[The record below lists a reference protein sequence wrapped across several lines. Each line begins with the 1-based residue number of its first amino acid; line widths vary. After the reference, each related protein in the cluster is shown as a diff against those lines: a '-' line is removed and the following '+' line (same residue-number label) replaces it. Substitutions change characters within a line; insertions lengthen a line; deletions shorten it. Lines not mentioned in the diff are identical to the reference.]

1 MELSVLTYES
11 RLPSPTL
18 VPAAVY
24 QKVKEGEQ
32 PVAFKEKGR
41 STQDL
46 TSLTAWLGA
55 AGSEVTV
62 RETSLD
68 ARTQVP
74 AGSLAKLAKAFSLA
88 PFNVGAAIT
97 ESTTRPLTVQEKE
110 DESGTSAFSQTVKPA
125 MNGAFRR
132 TTRTES
138 E

>member
-1 MELSVLTYES
+1 
-11 RLPSPTL
+11 

-55 AGSEVTV
+55 VGSEVTL
-62 RETSLD
+62 RITSFE

-88 PFNVGAAIT
+88 PFNEGVAIT
-97 ESTTRPLTVQEKE
+97 ESTGSPFKVQEK
-110 DESGTSAFSQTVKPA
+110 
-125 MNGAFRR
+125 
-132 TTRTES
+132 
-138 E
+138 